1 MSNDLKQNNMNSQE
15 LVFTNN
21 VGAAID
27 AVVDRLKPNNIFVL
41 VDTNTA
47 TFVLPRLQQQ
57 SRAVAEA
64 KIITTKAGDIHKN
77 LESTQA
83 IWRYLGEEGATRHS
97 LMINVGGGVV
107 TDMGAFAAATF
118 KRGIQF
124 INVPTTLLGA
134 VDASVGGK
142 TGINFGNLKN
152 EIGVFREADTVVL
165 STLYFNTLNTEE
177 LSSGYAEMLKHAL
190 LSDAASFDS
199 LLSKHVE
206 DFDSEELL
214 QLLEASVLIKKKIVD
229 ADPTEKGLR
238 KSLNL
243 GHTAGHAFES
253 LALERKSPIPHGY
266 AVAYGLITELVLSHM
281 KLQFPSAQL
290 HRLAAY
296 IKNVYGAFDFTC
308 DDYPRLIS
316 LMRHDKKNLSVSE
329 INFTLLRE
337 VGDVQIDCV
346 IAEEDIK
353 AALDITRDLLGI

>member
-1 MSNDLKQNNMNSQE
+1 MNSQE
-15 LVFTNN
+15 LVFTNK
-21 VGAAID
+21 VGEAID
-27 AVVDRLKPNNIFVL
+27 AIVGRLNPCNIFVL
-41 VDTNTA
+41 VDVNTA
-47 TFVLPRLQQQ
+47 AFVLPQLQKQ
-57 SRAVAEA
+57 SKTIASARV
-64 KIITTKAGDIHKN
+64 ITTKAGDMHKN
-77 LESTQA
+77 LESTAA
-83 IWRYLGEEGATRHS
+83 IWKRLGEEGATRHS
-97 LMINVGGGVV
+97 LLINVGGGVV

-118 KRGIQF
+118 KRGIKF

-165 STLYFNTLNTEE
+165 STIFFNTLNPEE
-177 LSSGYAEMLKHAL
+177 LRSGYAEMLKHAL
-190 LSDAASFDS
+190 LSDAESFND

-206 DFDSEELL
+206 DFDADNLL
-214 QLLEASVLIKKKIVD
+214 QLLETSVLIKKKIVD

-266 AVAYGLITELVLSHM
+266 AVAFGLITELVLSHL
-281 KLQFPSAQL
+281 KLGFPSTTL

-308 DDYPRLIS
+308 DDYPRLIA
-316 LMRHDKKNLSVSE
+316 LMRHDKKNLSAAE
-329 INFTLLRE
+329 INFTLLHE
-337 VGDVQIDCV
+337 VGDVKIDCV
-346 IAEEDIK
+346 IGEEDIK